1 MLLTKAQAAVYRPT
15 RALQYQR
22 INMSNLPVVSEKPQ
36 NGIKGLKYW
45 RYDMLAGLQV
55 ALVSLPLSLGIAI
68 ASGAPPVTGVISAI
82 IAGLIFPFLGG
93 AYVTI
98 SGPAA
103 GLAPALLA
111 GMVMLGGG
119 DLAAGYPV
127 LLVAICLTGL
137 LQIVLALLKAGRFA
151 LFLPVTVVEG
161 MLAAIGIMIIVKQI
175 PALLGDFVPPA
186 KSMLVTI
193 SNLPGSFLRLDP
205 AIAAIGGICLF
216 LMFYLN
222 RTRHAWLRRI
232 PAPLSVAGIGIGL
245 GYLLQLGPK
254 YLITMPHN
262 IIEGGIT
269 LPAFDTVWNNPDLWW
284 TILLVVITLTLIDG
298 IESLATIA
306 AVDKIDPY
314 QRKSDPNV
322 TLRAMGVSN
331 TLSSIFGGLTII
343 PGGVKSR
350 VNIDAGGRTLWA
362 NFYNAMFL
370 IAFLFL
376 AKNLISRIPLAA
388 IGAILVYVGW
398 RLCEFQVF
406 RKTFLIGRD
415 QIIIFIITVAAILT
429 TDLLF
434 GILIGVAAEIALL
447 VYLITP
453 SLRAVLAGRLTFTQS
468 WRLLWNNL
476 TGLFRSPV
484 IKVKIENHSSLPHYR
499 ISLRSIVCFNL
510 LPLDKLLRMI
520 PPDAGITLAVT
531 ESGRIIDHTAMEY
544 LHQFEEACLHANRP
558 FKMLGLDNFYQ
569 FTPHPLST
577 RMHDAKLVRD
587 KAEGSAREQQ
597 MMALAQ
603 HYGLQFTAGPVSTL
617 NTHDFVYLRR
627 GTNRQESNIMTGIYH
642 GCRVKLF
649 DYSHAAAPDYYAEH
663 RHTLI
668 QLYCD
673 DAQGTAGGV
682 TSGAHPG
689 IPGIAEEVE
698 QLPEQLPRA
707 SLEADEPQLPNLAIT
722 PGDYLERYLV
732 EYQEVN
738 LENHPTLAPHYRLYT
753 AAPGTSQNPV
763 PALAFVR
770 TALEQ
775 LLRNH
780 PGFYVEVR
788 NNVLLVFRP
797 DHGLATPDAVEL
809 LLAFAEPF
817 NDACKHACSR
827 TVIHSAYETN

>member
-1 MLLTKAQAAVYRPT
+1 
-15 RALQYQR
+15 
-22 INMSNLPVVSEKPQ
+22 MSGLPEVSEKPQ

-45 RYDMLAGLQV
+45 RYDLLAGLQV

-119 DLAAGYPV
+119 DIAAGYPV

-137 LQIVLALLKAGRFA
+137 LQVVLALCKAGRFA

-193 SNLPGSFLRLDP
+193 SNLPGSFFRFDP
-205 AIAAIGGICLF
+205 AITVVAGVCLF

-245 GYLLQLGPK
+245 GYLLQLDPR
-254 YLITMPHN
+254 YLITMPGN

-284 TILLVVITLTLIDG
+284 SILLVVITLTLIDG

-331 TLSSIFGGLTII
+331 TLSSIVGGLTII

-370 IAFLFL
+370 IVFLFL
-376 AKNLISRIPLAA
+376 AKDLISRIPLAA

-398 RLCEFQVF
+398 RLCEIQVF
-406 RKTFLIGRD
+406 RKTFRIGRD
-415 QIIIFIITVAAILT
+415 QIIIFVATVAAILA

-434 GILIGVAAEIALL
+434 GILIGIAAEIILL
-447 VYLITP
+447 VYLLTP
-453 SLRAVLAGRLTFTQS
+453 SLRAVLTGRLTFAQS
-468 WRLLWNNL
+468 WRLLWDNFA
-476 TGLFRSPV
+476 GLFRSPV
-484 IKVKIENHSSLPHYR
+484 IKVKEIADGEIVHGGHAQQRQHYR
-499 ISLRSIVCFNL
+499 VSLGSIACFNL
-510 LPLDKLLRMI
+510 LPLDKLLQSL
-520 PPDAGITLAVT
+520 PPTAGITLAIT
-531 ESGRIIDHTAMEY
+531 ESGHIIDHTAMEY
-544 LHQFEEACLHANRP
+544 LHQFQEACLQTGRP
-558 FKMLGLDNFYQ
+558 FEMLGLENFYP
-569 FTPHPLST
+569 FTSHPLSA
-577 RMHDAKLVRD
+577 RMRDAKLVKD
-587 KAEGSAREQQ
+587 KAQMSTREQQ
-597 MMALAQ
+597 MAGVAS
-603 HYGLQFTAGPVSTL
+603 HYGFQFTPDTVGML
-617 NTHDFVYLRR
+617 NSHDFIYLRR
-627 GTNRQESNIMTGIYH
+627 GNNRQESCVMTGSYQ
-642 GCRVKLF
+642 GCRIKLF
-649 DYSHAAAPDYYAEH
+649 DYSHTAAPDYYAEH

-668 QLYCD
+668 QLY
-673 DAQGTAGGV
+673 
-682 TSGAHPG
+682 
-689 IPGIAEEVE
+689 
-698 QLPEQLPRA
+698 R
-707 SLEADEPQLPNLAIT
+707 LETGDVQLPNLAIT
-722 PGDYLERYLV
+722 PGEYLERYLV
-732 EYQEVN
+732 EYQEVDMAGC
-738 LENHPTLAPHYRLYT
+738 PGLAPHYRFY
-753 AAPGTSQNPV
+753 AQDPAQ
-763 PALAFVR
+763 ALAFIR
-770 TALEQ
+770 TGLEQ
-775 LLRNH
+775 LLIQH
-780 PGFYVEVR
+780 PGIYVEIR
-788 NNVLLVFRP
+788 NN
-797 DHGLATPDAVEL
+797 A
-809 LLAFAEPF
+809 LLAFFFFFFLEPAAAIALF
-817 NDACKHACSR
+817 LEFAGFVCSAR
-827 TVIHSAYETN
+827 RALCAQ

>member
-1 MLLTKAQAAVYRPT
+1 
-15 RALQYQR
+15 
-22 INMSNLPVVSEKPQ
+22 MSSLPEASEKPQ

-45 RYDMLAGLQV
+45 RYDVLAGLQV

-111 GMVMLGGG
+111 GMVMLGSG
-119 DLAAGYPV
+119 DLAVGYPL

-137 LQIVLALLKAGRFA
+137 AQIVLALCKAGRFA
-151 LFLPVTVVEG
+151 LFLPVTVVEA

-205 AIAAIGGICLF
+205 AIAVIGGICLF

-245 GYLLQLGPK
+245 GTLLQLDPK

-269 LPAFDTVWNNPDLWW
+269 LPAFGTVWNNPDLWW

-331 TLSSIFGGLTII
+331 TVSSIFGGLTII

-370 IAFLFL
+370 ITFLFF
-376 AKNLISRIPLAA
+376 AKDLISRIPLAA

-398 RLCEFQVF
+398 RLCEIQVF
-406 RKTFLIGRD
+406 RKTFRIGRD
-415 QIIIFIITVAAILT
+415 QIIIFVITIAAILA

-434 GILIGVAAEIALL
+434 GILIGIAAKIALH
-447 VYLITP
+447 VYLLTP
-453 SLRAVLAGRLTFTQS
+453 SLRAVLTGRLTFAQS
-468 WRLLWNNL
+468 WRLLWD
-476 TGLFRSPV
+476 TTQGLFRSPIV
-484 IKVKIENHSSLPHYR
+484 KVKEITDGEHIQQRQHYR
-499 ISLRSIVCFNL
+499 ISLGSIVCFNL
-510 LPLDKLLRMI
+510 LPLDKLLHAL
-520 PPDAGITLAVT
+520 PPTAGITLTIT
-531 ESGRIIDHTAMEY
+531 ESGHIIDHTAMEY
-544 LHQFEEACLHANRP
+544 LHQFHEACLQTGRP
-558 FKMLGLDNFYQ
+558 FEMLGLENFYP
-569 FTPHPLST
+569 FTPHPLAA
-577 RMHDAKLVRD
+577 RMRDAKLVKD
-587 KAEGSAREQQ
+587 KARMSTREQQ
-597 MMALAQ
+597 MAGVAS
-603 HYGLQFTAGPVSTL
+603 HYGFQFTPATVGVL
-617 NTHDFVYLRR
+617 NSHDFIYLRR
-627 GTNRQESNIMTGIYH
+627 GNHRQESCIMTGTYQ
-642 GCRVKLF
+642 GCQVKLF
-649 DYSHAAAPDYYAEH
+649 DYSHTAAPDYYAEH

-668 QLYCD
+668 QLCHLE
-673 DAQGTAGGV
+673 TGGV
-682 TSGAHPG
+682 
-689 IPGIAEEVE
+689 
-698 QLPEQLPRA
+698 
-707 SLEADEPQLPNLAIT
+707 QLPNLAIT
-722 PGDYLERYLV
+722 PGEYLERYLV
-732 EYQEVN
+732 EYQEVD
-738 LENHPTLAPHYRLYT
+738 LAGCPGLAPHYRFY
-753 AAPGTSQNPV
+753 AQNPTQ
-763 PALAFVR
+763 ALAFVG
-770 TALEQ
+770 TGLEQ
-775 LLRNH
+775 LLSQH
-780 PGFYVEVR
+780 PGIYVEIR
-788 NNVLLVFRP
+788 NNALLVFRP
-797 DHGLATPDAVEL
+797 DQALESPPAIEL
-809 LLAFAEPF
+809 LLAFAEF
-817 NDACKHACSR
+817 LG
-827 TVIHSAYETN
+827 SARREPGAPQ